1 MKDIRRLLGPVIAAI
16 PAWAALGFG
25 FPTPSANADS
35 GTEPSGCYSSLPW
48 AVCNQPWNN
57 YPPGSWSFNPGPR
70 QWGPQ
75 GYVPCMPQNGCDG

>member
-1 MKDIRRLLGPVIAAI
+1 MTVTRQILVTVISAI
-16 PAWAALGFG
+16 SLWAAMGFG
-25 FPTPSANADS
+25 FAALPAGAD
-35 GTEPSGCYSSLPW
+35 PGCYSSLPW

-75 GYVPCMPQNGCDG
+75 GYVPCTADNGCDG